1 MSNRNVGYLV
11 FVLVVNCFGFLGK
24 NARLQKNGL
33 DDKIGIYTES
43 VGLNTL
49 QEIEQRQKTVR
60 HVSETGGIEARS
72 MVYL

>member
-33 DDKIGIYTES
+33 DDKIGIYIVW

-49 QEIEQRQKTVR
+49 REIEQHQKTILMPL
-60 HVSETGGIEARS
+60 EWME
-72 MVYL
+72 

>member
-33 DDKIGIYTES
+33 DDKIGIYIVW

-49 QEIEQRQKTVR
+49 REIEQHQKTILMPL
-60 HVSETGGIEARS
+60 EWMG
-72 MVYL
+72 